1 MYGFPPSLSPDIFVD
16 KCLTSILFAEYLVAL
31 DFDGQLHIDVY
42 STLSHDSPGEFAE
55 LWDLESPVLT
65 TRLPR
70 LLGHRVVA
78 ADLEGRGTICLSF
91 DTGEVLKIY
100 DDTDWYE
107 CYHIEIPGQQRYI
120 I

>member
-1 MYGFPPSLSPDIFVD
+1 MYGFPPALSPNIFVD
-16 KCLTSILFAEYLVAL
+16 KTLTTVHFSEYLL
-31 DFDGQLHIDVY
+31 SLHFDGQVWVDVY
-42 STLSHDSPGEFAE
+42 GRVEHDSPGQFVDMCDVDEPFV
-55 LWDLESPVLT
+55 S

-70 LLGHRVVA
+70 LLGHRVVSA
-78 ADLEGRGTICLSF
+78 SVEGRGTICLSF